1 MKILFVCLGNICRS
15 PLAEG
20 VMRHQADQMDLDYYI
35 DSAGTSDWHIGEN
48 PDSRGISV
56 AYEHGIDISN
66 LNARQFVISDFD
78 EFDLIFAMDKS
89 NYSNMMDL
97 ARNSNDS
104 KKIKL
109 YLNMAYPGKNMD
121 VPDPYY
127 DGKFEEVFNLL
138 DEANKK
144 VINNIETN
152 KSQ

>member
-20 VMRHQADQMDLDYYI
+20 IMRHQADQLDLDYYV

-56 AYEHGIDISN
+56 AYEHGVDISN
-66 LNARQFVISDFD
+66 LKARQFVVNDFD
-78 EFDLIFAMDKS
+78 KFDLIFAMDKS
-89 NYSNMMDL
+89 NYTYIMNL
-97 ARNSNDS
+97 ARNSKDT

-138 DEANKK
+138 EEASRIIIENIKT
-144 VINNIETN
+144 NN
-152 KSQ
+152 